1 MGLTCSKIY
10 SIGLILSSAG
20 PNQPRQPEIFGKT
33 PPSSAYCR
41 SNSLH
46 RSPSPVVLPS
56 SPTKPYR
63 PPRPPPP
70 PASAVA
76 MYADR
81 SSGRKRSVRDRLGS
95 GGGSRSRSDDAKR
108 CGPRARP
115 VQIVACSAIPVLVG
129 ATCLRLLVGSVAGQR
144 WLRKCCLGSRNQ
156 VVSWCWRW

>member
-1 MGLTCSKIY
+1 MQAQIK
-10 SIGLILSSAG
+10 
-20 PNQPRQPEIFGKT
+20 PRQPEIFGKT

-41 SNSLH
+41 SNFQL
-46 RSPSPVVLPS
+46 SPVSIAPPPPS
-56 SPTKPYR
+56 SSPPLLADETLLRAPKPS
-63 PPRPPPP
+63 PPPP